1 MARQRRR
8 PGSDSPPGDRGAR
21 RQFGAAFVLLVG
33 FSGAMMAVQ
42 GGASVTMIGLTTV
55 GGLLAGG
62 ALVWYLFWIAG

>member
-1 MARQRRR
+1 
-8 PGSDSPPGDRGAR
+8 
-21 RQFGAAFVLLVG
+21 
-33 FSGAMMAVQ
+33 MMAVQ